1 MLKRLT
7 NFNYEYLNMFAP
19 ILPALRRW
27 KQEDPEMSSMSISK
41 ENKI

>member
-7 NFNYEYLNMFAP
+7 NFNYEYFNMFAPDVP

-27 KQEDPEMSSMSISK
+27 K
-41 ENKI
+41 